1 MARLFR
7 RGGPERVSRGRL
19 SIRVHFN
26 QLALFTDG
34 PVESTVEEAA
44 EVAHE
49 DKEGHED
56 GARRGDPDSLAGALP
71 ADGAGPGAEELPGPD
86 GVRGP
91 DPGGRPAVR
100 TGVGEED
107 GLSDGVGTGAGGV
120 GAAPGEPERERERG
134 PSAFGPA
141 PAPEIEVQEA
151 ETEEFQTSELHVAD
165 IEPETEARPPPRDF
179 RITEAHRIGQGG
191 LKEKARDNIAAI
203 RTLRLVEDTGRE
215 PTESEKAVLARYSG
229 WGALSNVFH
238 PYPRSD
244 WEEIAREVRQHLTP
258 EEYDSARASTPNAHF
273 TSPMVIGAVW
283 EAMERFGFAPGAQ
296 ILEPS
301 MGVGHFFGL
310 MPEYLLPGC
319 RRTGVELDGI
329 TARIS
334 RQLYPDATIFAKG
347 FEETLLPDNFF
358 DAVIGNI
365 PFGNYPVHDPAYRH
379 SPVTRTIHDYFL
391 AKSLDKLRPGG
402 VMALITSR
410 YTMDKQ
416 DSTMRRY
423 LGDRADLIAAIRLP
437 NTAFKANAGT
447 EVTTDILFLQKRAP
461 GPASSGDAWRDLAT
475 IHTPD
480 GAVAVNEYF
489 TRHPEM
495 MLGRMR
501 LEGSM
506 YNAREPTLAGEL
518 TPELLKQAVSM
529 LPAGIITARNA
540 HEDRARPP
548 PQNADLADTDTAGVK
563 DGAYVIR
570 DGLLA
575 IRRGAVFE
583 TAKVPGPVAWR
594 IRGML
599 AVRDATRMVFRT
611 QLDDAPPDDAQEQ
624 RIAEARKL
632 LNDIYDSF
640 ARKYGP
646 LSSRENVK
654 AFAGD
659 PDQPLLLSLETYDPE
674 TKRAS
679 KTAIFERR
687 TLERYKPVTRVE
699 TAAEALAVSLN
710 ETGEIHWPRME
721 QVTGRPARALQRELG
736 SLIYRNPEGGQW
748 ETADRYLSGDVRRKL
763 AAATAAAALDP
774 VYGRNIEALKAVQ
787 PADLEPGDIEARLG
801 SSWIPADDIREF
813 MASLLDAAPRIVRV
827 GHAVP
832 IATWTIEIDSGEK
845 FSVAN
850 TTTHGTAR
858 FRASEL
864 VEQALNG
871 RVPTAYDQQPDGSR
885 TINQQETLAAREKQ
899 QQLKDRFREWIWE
912 DGARAAR
919 LARDYNDRFNNLRLR
934 SFDGSHLSLAGMN
947 REYLR
952 DGDLSRHQKDAVW
965 RIVQSGSTLLAHVV
979 GAGKTW
985 TMASA
990 AMELRRL
997 GLAKK
1002 PMFVV
1007 PNHLV
1012 EQWGAEFLKLYPQ
1025 ARLFIAGREHFS
1037 TGNRQ
1042 KAMARIASGSYDA
1055 VIVSHRSFEF
1065 LPVSDKLFKRFVQEQ
1080 VEELEAAILEAKGGK
1095 DDNRRLVKE
1104 LEKAKKRFVAKL
1116 KDRADR
1122 EGKDNTLT
1130 FEELGVDQIFVD
1142 EADLYKNLFYTTK
1155 MNRIA
1160 GLPNSESNRALDMY
1174 MKTRYVREINSG
1186 RGVVFATGTP
1196 ISNTMAEMYT
1206 MLRYL
1211 SPDLLKERGVAH
1223 FDAWAANFAEA
1234 VTALELAPDGSG
1246 YRMHTRFA
1254 KFINMPELLSM
1265 FRTFADVQTADML
1278 NLPRPTVAGGRPQ
1291 IAAAPASEPLKAF
1304 IKTLTERAERLRTAR
1319 IDPAIDN
1326 MLKITGDGRKA
1337 ALDMRLVHAFA
1348 EPEGDTKLSLAVDRI
1363 RKVWADTGSARS
1375 TQLVFCD
1382 LSTPDR
1388 STSHAGKFNVYDE
1401 IRTKLIEAG
1410 VPQAEIAFIHDADS
1424 DAEKKLL
1431 FDSVNAGRIRILIG
1445 STEKM
1450 GAGTNVQKR
1459 LAALHHLDAPW
1470 RPRDIEQREGRILR
1484 QGNTNHEVRIFRYVT
1499 EGSFDAYMWQTLE
1512 TKARFIQQVM
1522 NGHTSVRSA
1531 EDLDGGALTYAEIKA
1546 IASGNP
1552 AVMEKVR
1559 VDTEIRKLDQLRAAH
1574 LNQQHSIRLQIQALP
1589 AEIRERQERLER
1601 LLADIAIRDFYTDQE
1616 FSMTVG
1622 NRVYSGKGAREEGA
1636 AALTGAILS
1645 WRDDL
1650 TLQVRGT
1657 FRGFDILSRGRGA
1670 TLLVSSD
1677 DERLP
1682 ELFIRGAGIYK
1693 TQLNPEN
1700 PVGTMQS
1707 IEHALRSL
1715 DKAAL
1720 DERERTAR
1728 AEKMLGDFQE
1738 QAGRPFEHETR
1749 LKELLVRQPELN
1761 ASLDLDKGERQIA
1774 PPAAESEDA
1783 LESNQNGGAD
1793 ERAVGAHSERGK
1805 GGPRR
1810 NGPGWTGAG
1819 EINRDDQK
1827 PAAPRRPVSEP
1838 KF

>member
-1 MARLFR
+1 
-7 RGGPERVSRGRL
+7 V
-19 SIRVHFN
+19 
-26 QLALFTDG
+26 
-34 PVESTVEEAA
+34 
-44 EVAHE
+44 
-49 DKEGHED
+49 
-56 GARRGDPDSLAGALP
+56 
-71 ADGAGPGAEELPGPD
+71 GAGGA
-86 GVRGP
+86 
-91 DPGGRPAVR
+91 
-100 TGVGEED
+100 
-107 GLSDGVGTGAGGV
+107 GV
-120 GAAPGEPERERERG
+120 GAAAERG
-134 PSAFGPA
+134 PPADIKSAIREVETR
-141 PAPEIEVQEA
+141 EIEIR
-151 ETEEFQTSELHVAD
+151 D
-165 IEPETEARPPPRDF
+165 IEPEPAPAPPPRDF

-203 RTLRLVEDTGRE
+203 RTLRLVED
-215 PTESEKAVLARYSG
+215 ESRAATPAENSVLARYSG

-244 WEEIAREVRQHLTP
+244 WEEIAREVREQLTP

-273 TSPMVIGAVW
+273 TSPMVIEAVW
-283 EAMERFGFAPGAQ
+283 QAMERFGLGARAQ

-310 MPEYLLPGC
+310 MPETLLPGC

-329 TARIS
+329 TARIAK
-334 RQLYPDATIFAKG
+334 QLYPDATIFAKG
-347 FEETLLPDNFF
+347 FEETVLPDNFF
-358 DAVIGNI
+358 DVVIGNI
-365 PFGNYPVHDPAYRH
+365 PFGNYPVHDAAYRN
-379 SPVTRTIHDYFL
+379 SPVTKAIHDYFL
-391 AKSLDKLRPGG
+391 AKSLDKLRAGG

-416 DSTMRRY
+416 GSTIRRY
-423 LGDRADLIAAIRLP
+423 LAERADLVGAIRLP

-461 GPASSGDAWRDLAT
+461 GVAPRGEAWRDLSS
-475 IHTPD
+475 IDTPD
-480 GAVAVNEYF
+480 GAVFVNEYF
-489 TRHPEM
+489 ARHPEM
-495 MLGRMR
+495 MLGAMR

-506 YNAREPTLAGEL
+506 YRDREPTLTGEL
-518 TPELLKQAVSM
+518 SPVKLAQAVAS
-529 LPAGIITARNA
+529 LPQGICARNA
-540 HEDRARPP
+540 GPGDRARPP
-548 PQNADLADTDTAGVK
+548 PESSDLVEGDGADVK
-563 DGAYVIR
+563 DGAYAVR

-575 IRRGAVFE
+575 IRRGPVFE
-583 TAKVPGPVAWR
+583 TAKVPGAVAWR

-599 AVRDATRMVFRT
+599 SVRDAIRLVFRT
-611 QLDDAPPDDAQEQ
+611 QLDDAPDE
-624 RIAEARKL
+624 RIGEARVL

-640 ARKYGP
+640 VRGYGP

-659 PDQPLLLSLETYDPE
+659 PDQPLLLSLENYDPE
-674 TKRAS
+674 TKRAT

-687 TLERYKPVTRVE
+687 TLERYRPVAHVE

-710 ETGEIHWPRME
+710 ETGDLHWPRME

-736 SLIYRNPEGGQW
+736 TLVWRNPEGGQW

-763 AAATAAAALDP
+763 AIAAAAAALDP
-774 VYGRNIEALKAVQ
+774 AYERNIEALKAVQ

-801 SSWIPADDIREF
+801 SSWIPATDIRDF
-813 MASLLDAAPRIVRV
+813 VAALLDISPRSARVAHAA
-827 GHAVP
+827 P
-832 IATWTIEIDSGEK
+832 IATWTVEIDAGEK
-845 FSVAN
+845 YGVAN
-850 TTTHGTAR
+850 TTTYGTAR

-864 VEQALNG
+864 IDQALNG
-871 RVPTAYDQQPDGSR
+871 RVPTAYDEREDKSR
-885 TINQQETLAAREKQ
+885 VINQQETVAAREKQ
-899 QQLKDRFREWIWE
+899 QQLKDRFREWIWQE
-912 DGARAAR
+912 SARATR
-919 LARDYNDRFNNLRLR
+919 LAREYNDRFNNLRLR
-934 SFDGSHLSLAGMN
+934 SFDGAHLQLPGMN

-985 TMASA
+985 TMAAS
-990 AMELRRL
+990 AMEMRRL

-1012 EQWGAEFLKLYPQ
+1012 EQWGSEFLKLYPQ
-1025 ARLFIAGREHFS
+1025 ARLFIAGREHFAA
-1037 TGNRQ
+1037 GNRQ
-1042 KAMARIASGSYDA
+1042 RAMARIASGTYDA

-1065 LPVSDKLFKRFVQEQ
+1065 LPVSDNLFKRFVEEQ
-1080 VEELEAAILEAKGGK
+1080 VEELEAAILEAKAGK

-1116 KDRADR
+1116 KERADR

-1174 MKTRYVREINSG
+1174 MKTRYVRESSGG

-1211 SPDLLKERGVAH
+1211 APDLLKERGVAH

-1254 KFINMPELLSM
+1254 KFINLPELLTM
-1265 FRTFADVQTADML
+1265 FRTFADVQTVGML
-1278 NLPRPTVAGGRPQ
+1278 NLPCPGMAGGKPQ
-1291 IAAAPASEPLKAF
+1291 IAAAPASEPLKAYV
-1304 IKTLTERAERLRTAR
+1304 KTLIERAERLRTAR
-1319 IDPAIDN
+1319 VDPSIDN

-1337 ALDMRLVHAFA
+1337 ALDMRLVNPA
-1348 EPEGDTKLSLAVDRI
+1348 EEPDGETKLMLAVQRI
-1363 RKVWADTGSARS
+1363 KNVWDESNGARS

-1382 LSTPDR
+1382 LSTPDPAR
-1388 STSHAGKFNVYDE
+1388 FNVYDE
-1401 IRTKLIEAG
+1401 LRTRLIEKG
-1410 VPQAEIAFIHDADS
+1410 IPQAEIAFIHDAES

-1431 FDSVNAGRIRILIG
+1431 FDAVNAGRIRILVG

-1450 GAGTNVQKR
+1450 GAGTNVQRR

-1484 QGNTNHEVRIFRYVT
+1484 QGNLNTEVRIFRYVT

-1522 NGHTSVRSA
+1522 NGQTSVRCA

-1552 AVMEKVR
+1552 AVMEKVK

-1574 LNQQHSIRLQIQALP
+1574 LNQQYSIRQQLRSLP
-1589 AEIRERQERLER
+1589 VEIRERHERIERLS
-1601 LLADIAIRDFYTDQE
+1601 ADIAARDAHGGEE

-1622 NRVYSGKGAREEGA
+1622 NRVYEGKGAREQAA
-1636 AALTGAILS
+1636 AALTEVALS
-1645 WRDDL
+1645 WREDQS
-1650 TLQVRGT
+1650 LQVRGA
-1657 FRGFDILSRGRGA
+1657 FRGFEILSRGRGGS
-1670 TLLVSSD
+1670 LIVSSD

-1682 ELFIRGAGIYK
+1682 ELFVRGAAMYK
-1693 TQLNPEN
+1693 AQMNAEN
-1700 PVGTMQS
+1700 PLGTMQS
-1707 IEHALRSL
+1707 IEYALRGL
-1715 DKAAL
+1715 DKAVA
-1720 DERERTAR
+1720 DERERAAR
-1728 AEKMLGDFQE
+1728 AEKMMGDFE
-1738 QAGRPFEHETR
+1738 GQAGRPFEHEAR
-1749 LKELLVRQPELN
+1749 LKELLGRQTELN
-1761 ASLDLDKGERQIA
+1761 AALDLDKGERQIA
-1774 PPAAESEDA
+1774 PPAEAEGTAEIDGDA
-1783 LESNQNGGAD
+1783 GAD
-1793 ERAVGAHSERGK
+1793 ERAAVVEARVDRRY
-1805 GGPRR
+1805 GGPRTDR
-1810 NGPGWTGAG
+1810 IKRENNNFGAG
-1819 EINRDDQK
+1819 NK
-1827 PAAPRRPVSEP
+1827 PVSAPRTPLMP
-1838 KF
+1838 GTKL